1 MPMTVNSIILVDL
14 LFLFPDISFHCG
26 WHFISFFIP
35 FHLLE
40 MHENF
45 SVNRVLADPS
55 ETDKDTC
62 TPQTGSIIQH
72 CLASLPI
79 SSKLVHTS
87 EAEFFKR
94 STCSICTG
102 LPELALSLE
111 YRYMSPGISCHVKVL
126 NGLIGKGHL
135 EIRSTNILS
144 TCSVTLEAGPVSG
157 SPYVLYDNKWSIF
170 LA

>member
-1 MPMTVNSIILVDL
+1 MPVAVNSIILADL

-26 WHFISFFIP
+26 WHFISFSIP

-45 SVNRVLADPS
+45 SVNRVLTDPS

-62 TPQTGSIIQH
+62 MPQTGSIIQH
-72 CLASLPI
+72 CLVSL
-79 SSKLVHTS
+79 SVSFKLVHTS
-87 EAEFFKR
+87 EAEFLKGSPC
-94 STCSICTG
+94 STYTG

-111 YRYMSPGISCHVKVL
+111 YGFMSPGISCHVKVL
-126 NGLIGKGHL
+126 NGLVGKGL

-144 TCSVTLEAGPVSG
+144 TCSVTLEAGLVSG
-157 SPYVLYDNKWSIF
+157 SP
-170 LA
+170 